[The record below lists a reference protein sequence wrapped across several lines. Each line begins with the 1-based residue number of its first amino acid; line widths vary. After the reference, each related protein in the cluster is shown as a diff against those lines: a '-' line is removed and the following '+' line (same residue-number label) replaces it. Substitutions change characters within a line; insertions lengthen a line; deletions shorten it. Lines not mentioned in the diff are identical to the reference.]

1 MLLSLSRNA
10 ENDIDSAT
18 GWYNSQRKG
27 LGAEFLSAVERL
39 LTKIHTQPLLYAAFQ
54 HSSNRNL
61 RYAVVRRFP
70 YRIVF
75 EIKEKHIIVLA
86 IAHTSRKPDYWL

>member
-1 MLLSLSRNA
+1 MHLSLSPNA
-10 ENDIDSAT
+10 EKDIDSAAY
-18 GWYNSQRKG
+18 WYHSQRKG

-39 LTKIHTQPLLYAAFQ
+39 LTKIHAQPLLYPAFQ

-61 RYAVVRRFP
+61 RCAIVRRFP

-75 EIKEKHIIVLA
+75 EIKKQQIIVLA
-86 IAHTSRKPDYWL
+86 VAHTSRKPDYWL